1 MARRSAKP
9 LLRPKSSGYACR
21 TDGKRFLDAGS
32 TPAASTK
39 FQSQT
44 VLLLSGTLFF
54 LLRLRSAVDECVAG
68 RLPENI
74 RTTARKYGKSCWG
87 PKNRLCRQFP

>member
-1 MARRSAKP
+1 MQLKIKKLHPNAIMPTFGTEA
-9 LLRPKSSGYACR
+9 
-21 TDGKRFLDAGS
+21 
-32 TPAASTK
+32 AASTK
-39 FQSQT
+39 FKSQT